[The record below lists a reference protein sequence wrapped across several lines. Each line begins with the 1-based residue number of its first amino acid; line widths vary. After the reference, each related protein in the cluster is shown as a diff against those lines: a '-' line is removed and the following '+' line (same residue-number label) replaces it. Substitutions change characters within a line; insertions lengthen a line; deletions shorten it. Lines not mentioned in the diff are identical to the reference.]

1 MRTPIALRA
10 QVFAMLLVGC
20 VAKPASRSPERK
32 PEAAAA
38 QTAPP
43 APDAGEPRTAE
54 ACRACNGDFG
64 VHGLDPAPRC
74 LCRMRDAGKRCRA
87 KDDCEG
93 ECVGDGGEREVTDP
107 GPPPRGF
114 FLGRC
119 SELRTAFGCHHF
131 LGRRRDQP
139 GPVRLD
145 EPQPEMCVD

>member
-1 MRTPIALRA
+1 MRPQIARGALII
-10 QVFAMLLVGC
+10 AMVWIGC
-20 VAKPASRSPERK
+20 AAKPASRSPERK
-32 PEAAAA
+32 PEAAALPA
-38 QTAPP
+38 APP
-43 APDAGEPRTAE
+43 AADAGMPQIAE

-64 VHGLDPAPRC
+64 VHGLDPTPRC
-74 LCRMRDAGKRCRA
+74 LCRMLDAGKLCRA

-93 ECVGDGGEREVTDP
+93 ECIGDGGERKVTDP

-119 SELRTAFGCHHF
+119 SEFRTAFGCHHF

-145 EPQPEMCVD
+145 EPPAELCVD